1 MILKKIFFLLIL
13 NNLIIFS
20 NNLNIIEDSLINQ
33 NDYKWIISNL
43 NDYEVKKKNE
53 FDKKE
58 IDSVLYI
65 IAKKLENKGY
75 PFAVIEFKYDS
86 IINKNIYGKILCK
99 KGRLTNIDSV
109 AIKGYNK
116 FPKYLIERTLDLK
129 KKSLIV
135 KRK

>member
-43 NDYEVKKKNE
+43 NDYEVNKKNK

-65 IAKKLENKGY
+65 IAKK
-75 PFAVIEFKYDS
+75 
-86 IINKNIYGKILCK
+86 
-99 KGRLTNIDSV
+99 
-109 AIKGYNK
+109 
-116 FPKYLIERTLDLK
+116 
-129 KKSLIV
+129 
-135 KRK
+135 